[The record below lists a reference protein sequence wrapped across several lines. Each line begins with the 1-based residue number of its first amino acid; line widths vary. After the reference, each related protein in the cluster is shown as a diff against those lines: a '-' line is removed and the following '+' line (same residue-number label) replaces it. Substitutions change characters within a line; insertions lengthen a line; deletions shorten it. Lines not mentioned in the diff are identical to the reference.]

1 MYLQR
6 RRQSLASE
14 CPGSSR
20 AKLQDPKQDS
30 EASDEDMLGD
40 YMQNLAA
47 HNSGDDTDDQV
58 ICLGAECLTCTALY
72 VAASQERQCG
82 AVMEGAL

>member
-1 MYLQR
+1 MHLQH

-20 AKLQDPKQDS
+20 AKLQELKQES

-40 YMQNLAA
+40 YMQKLAA

-58 ICLGAECLTCTALY
+58 ICWGTQRLTCIAL
-72 VAASQERQCG
+72 
-82 AVMEGAL
+82 